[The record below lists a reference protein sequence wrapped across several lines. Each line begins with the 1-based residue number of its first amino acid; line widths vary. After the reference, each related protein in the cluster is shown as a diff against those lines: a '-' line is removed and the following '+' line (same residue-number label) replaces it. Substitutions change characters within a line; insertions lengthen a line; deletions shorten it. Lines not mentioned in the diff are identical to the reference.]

1 MNNKRKEE
9 LYEEV
14 GKSERTIYRWLS
26 HPFKDGRIDNSKINL
41 KNSYKK
47 KYPTEIFNG
56 IKSLKTEFPYR
67 SAPLIQKIL
76 KRDFPD
82 NCPSISTIRK
92 YIRNKGLN
100 QKRNERKL
108 GYIKFEREHAND
120 LWQIDIAGVQ
130 TIGHLK

>member
-1 MNNKRKEE
+1 MP
-9 LYEEV
+9 
-14 GKSERTIYRWLS
+14 
-26 HPFKDGRIDNSKINL
+26 H
-41 KNSYKK
+41 
-47 KYPTEIFNG
+47 
-56 IKSLKTEFPYR
+56 R

-82 NCPSISTIRK
+82 NCPSISTIRE
-92 YIRNKGLN
+92 YIRDEGLN

-130 TIGHLK
+130 TIGHLKSVYLIAILDDCSRFILSGEYFKNQKGINVLKVIRDA